1 MAMFKAFKP
10 SGMQKIA
17 NAMGYQG
24 DMSGFQSFLAQDPM
38 RQQQMQQYQQKAMQ
52 MARGGVVRMQE
63 GGTTLPDFGE
73 PKITLPVM
81 DPDKYPKEPPAAQP
95 PAPPPENVQ
104 EATVQRMFAPQYRLV
119 VLHR

>member
-52 MARGGVVRMQE
+52 MANGGMVQQPAGMPFGIVNFANQAMAPQPNQQNINNLNMLMQ
-63 GGTTLPDFGE
+63 GR
-73 PKITLPVM
+73 
-81 DPDKYPKEPPAAQP
+81 AAQ
-95 PAPPPENVQ
+95 EEYKQ
-104 EATVQRMFAPQYRLV
+104 QFEADPRVTAFQA
-119 VLHR
+119 